1 MLKIA
6 ACDDDR
12 EFLGQ
17 LQLLLI
23 RWDPEARVTL
33 FDDGDALLRAH
44 TASPFDILLLDVVMP
59 LVSGIDL
66 AAEIREQDKTVKI
79 VFLTSSP
86 EFAVASYTVRAS
98 NYLLKPVDPGALNR
112 CLEELARELKEKE
125 RFLAVRSAYA
135 VHRIALDSIEY
146 VEAQN
151 KRVLFSLADG
161 RDLTAS
167 EPLYTYEPLLTPE
180 DGFFKC
186 SRSYIVNLHRIAT
199 YTAKEITMRSGCR
212 IPISR
217 SCQKTFEGAYFA
229 AVFGKAGDWE

>member
-6 ACDDDR
+6 ICDDDR
-12 EFLGQ
+12 GFLEQ
-17 LQLLLI
+17 LQQLLV
-23 RWDPEARVTL
+23 RWDPDVRVAV
-33 FDDGDALLRAH
+33 FDDGDALIRTH

-66 AAEIREQDKTVKI
+66 AREIREHDRTVKI

-86 EFAVASYTVRAS
+86 EFAVDSYRVRAS
-98 NYLLKPVDPGALNR
+98 NYLLKPVDPAALNR
-112 CLEELARELKEKE
+112 CLTDLAQELQEKE

-135 VHRIALDSIEY
+135 VHRIPLDTIEY

-151 KRVLFSLADG
+151 KRVLFSLNDG
-161 RDLTAS
+161 RDLTS
-167 EPLYTYEPLLTPE
+167 TEPLYTYEPQLREE

-199 YTAKEITMRSGCR
+199 YTAKEITMRSGFR
-212 IPISR
+212 IPIAR
-217 SCQKTFEGAYFA
+217 SCQKSFEGAYFA